1 MLREDLFSQH
11 KKFISEIEHQLCS
24 TVEAECSRFPSA
36 DKLLKRF
43 RVSAENFL
51 RNKPQAR
58 NEFREIHNELC
69 VAVNILA
76 SPDCIKLEYEPLL
89 TNCAKKID
97 FHATIGDDRSL
108 WIEVK
113 TIHPSEQDDWSKL
126 EKMQKDARLP
136 NNVRIIMDK
145 NCLGGELWHNTYA
158 ARAKMLEYTIEME
171 GKITGCKINT
181 EKEYCTLAFFSDR
194 FKWCVDELEDFVAFY
209 RTNAHRDDDPFRDME
224 KHFIEINDL
233 HLHHNINYFSFF
245 CRSGTEVIPSSVV
258 LDVKPPTIKR

>member
-1 MLREDLFSQH
+1 MLREDLFRQH

-76 SPDCIKLEYEPLL
+76 SPDCIKLDYEPLL
-89 TNCAKKID
+89 TNCAKRID
-97 FHATIGDDRSL
+97 FHATISTARSL

-136 NNVRIIMDK
+136 NNVCVIMDK
-145 NCLGGELWHNTYA
+145 NCLGGELWHNAYA
-158 ARAKMLEYTIEME
+158 SRSKMLEYTIEME
-171 GKITGCKINT
+171 YRIASCNINT
-181 EKEYCTLAFFSDR
+181 EKEDCILAFFSNG
-194 FKWCVDELEDFVAFY
+194 FKWHIDELEDFIAYY
-209 RTNAHRDDDPFRDME
+209 RTNAHRDDDPFREME
-224 KHFIEINDL
+224 EHFIKINGSKFR
-233 HLHHNINYFSFF
+233 HNIRNFAFF
-245 CRSGTEVIPSSVV
+245 CRRSSEVIPSSVV
-258 LDVKPPTIKR
+258 IDVKPPLY